1 MVVEEGGGERQR
13 KRTKERKV
21 SKERGEIQSSEK
33 RMAHRS
39 ILEGNNE
46 KEKYA

>member
-1 MVVEEGGGERQR
+1 MVSGRGGKKKRERVR
-13 KRTKERKV
+13 R
-21 SKERGEIQSSEK
+21 RGKIQSSEK
-33 RMAHRS
+33 RMAQRS